1 MTPHRAGDKK
11 GLRGSFIIDR
21 RTRVGRIAVASG
33 TNRVPTFKR
42 LNEMLTALNETGRDD
57 ILRAIRDGDLLP
69 LSVYDAFRSNEL
81 HRLPLG
87 KELLPLKETM
97 TLWNQSAEV
106 SKQRKADNKS
116 GIKRLSGKVALVANL
131 PDALIA
137 VRSDLAREQHP
148 AQFNRIRATALAFVR
163 DSLKRS
169 HRLYGEVRDVPLM
182 KEVRAPERHTLSWAE
197 MQEKAGK
204 LTDARDRAAFYG
216 MVMTGMGP
224 KEWYVDGWKLG
235 DGRVTIYG
243 AKRKSRSRIVPAL
256 YHGGYFCHPL
266 PPSDVARPREQ
277 RRFGERLLHL
287 VSIRPYD
294 LRRTY
299 ANWLEAAGVPRTRR
313 KSYLGHAG
321 GDVTSLYE
329 RHEVAQFLAE
339 DARRIEAYLALAPI
353 TSHITLASGE
363 AD

>member
-116 GIKRLSGKVALVANL
+116 GIKRLSEKVALVANL

-163 DSLKRS
+163 DTLKRS

-182 KEVRAPERHTLSWAE
+182 KEVKQPDRHILSWTDVQAIAE
-197 MQEKAGK
+197 KM
-204 LTDARDRAAFYG
+204 TDARDRAAVYG
-216 MVMTGMGP
+216 MALTGMGP

-235 DGRVTIYG
+235 ENRVTIYG
-243 AKRKSRSRIVPAL
+243 AKRKARTRIVP
-256 YHGGYFCHPL
+256 CVR
-266 PPSDVARPREQ
+266 VARFASPVPAAGVGSTREK
-277 RRFGERLLHL
+277 RRFGERLFSLAGY
-287 VSIRPYD
+287 RPYD

-299 ANWLEAAGVPRTRR
+299 ANWLEASNVPRTRR
-313 KSYLGHAG
+313 IAYLGHSG

-329 RHEVAQFLAE
+329 RHEVEQFLVE